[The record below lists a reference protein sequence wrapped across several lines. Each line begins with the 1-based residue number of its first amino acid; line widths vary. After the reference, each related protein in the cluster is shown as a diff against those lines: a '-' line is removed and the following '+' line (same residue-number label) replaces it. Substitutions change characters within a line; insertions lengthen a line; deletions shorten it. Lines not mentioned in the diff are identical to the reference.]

1 MNILISANATSSD
14 RCEFGQSSPRV
25 RPRAIVIQALCLGIV
40 LFDGVGAIMGLSE
53 FVIEFWNHHPLLA
66 ILSLTAA
73 VLMFAAL
80 IEFGI
85 SSLRA
90 DPA

>member
-1 MNILISANATSSD
+1 LGHNYD
-14 RCEFGQSSPRV
+14 RRDFGQSTPRLL
-25 RPRAIVIQALCLGIV
+25 PRAIAVQALWLGIV
-40 LFDGVGAIMGLSE
+40 LFDGVGAIMGSSE

-66 ILSLTAA
+66 ILGICAA
-73 VLMFAAL
+73 ILLFAAL

-90 DPA
+90 DPT